1 MILNYTV
8 KDFMSTNLITFL
20 PQTPIEVAIGTF
32 LKNKISGDP
41 VINEKNELIGV
52 ISEKDCMRTLMEYSY
67 HNDLGGLV
75 EDYMSEKLE
84 KINVYD
90 TVSQVADKFIQ
101 SRYRRFPVMDGNR
114 LVGQIS
120 RRDILRAIFQLSQED
135 WIWN

>member
-8 KDFMSTNLITFL
+8 KDFMATNLITFL

-32 LKNKISGDP
+32 LKNKISGAP

-90 TVSQVADKFIQ
+90 TISQVADKFIQ
-101 SRYRRFPVMDGNR
+101 SRCRRFPVMDGNR

-135 WIWN
+135 

>member
-8 KDFMSTNLITFL
+8 KDFMATKLITFL
-20 PQTPIEVAIGTF
+20 PKTPIEVAVGTC
-32 LKNKISGDP
+32 LKNKISDTP

-90 TVSQVADKFIQ
+90 TISQVADKFIQ
-101 SRYRRFPVMDGNR
+101 SRCRRFPVMDGNR

-135 WIWN
+135 

>member
-8 KDFMSTNLITFL
+8 KDFMATKLITFL
-20 PQTPIEVAIGTF
+20 PKTPIEVAVSTF
-32 LKNKISGDP
+32 LKNNISGAP

-52 ISEKDCMRTLMEYSY
+52 ISKNDCMRTLMEYSY

-90 TVSQVADKFIQ
+90 TISQVADKFIQ
-101 SRYRRFPVMDGNR
+101 SRCRRFPVMDGNR
-114 LVGQIS
+114 LVGQIN

-135 WIWN
+135 